1 MPIYMGIFE
10 KPNVLSKSLRGNVK
24 AKGYEGWIELE
35 SASHEAQR
43 TFRNTVGVNPEA
55 SLSHIHEIL
64 ATRIPDSLS
73 SALVQEVDRGK
84 GRLIVLAFVREDG
97 TTYMKLV
104 LQNTL
109 FASFTYSASGVGIP
123 IESFTLNFTN
133 ITFEMSP
140 NSPDTTHSQLYQLGQ
155 QKKP

>member
-1 MPIYMGIFE
+1 
-10 KPNVLSKSLRGNVK
+10 
-24 AKGYEGWIELE
+24 
-35 SASHEAQR
+35 
-43 TFRNTVGVNPEA
+43 
-55 SLSHIHEIL
+55 
-64 ATRIPDSLS
+64 
-73 SALVQEVDRGK
+73 
-84 GRLIVLAFVREDG
+84 VLAFVREDG

>member
-1 MPIYMGIFE
+1 MPVYMGIFE
-10 KPNVLSKSLRGNVK
+10 KPKVLSKSFRGNVK

-35 SASHEAQR
+35 SATHDVQR
-43 TFRNTVGVNPEA
+43 NRNAIHGVDREES
-55 SLSHIHEIL
+55 SLPIHEIV

-97 TTYMKLV
+97 TTFMKLV

-109 FASFTYSASGVGIP
+109 FASFTYGASGGGIP
-123 IESFTLNFTN
+123 IEIFTLNFTN